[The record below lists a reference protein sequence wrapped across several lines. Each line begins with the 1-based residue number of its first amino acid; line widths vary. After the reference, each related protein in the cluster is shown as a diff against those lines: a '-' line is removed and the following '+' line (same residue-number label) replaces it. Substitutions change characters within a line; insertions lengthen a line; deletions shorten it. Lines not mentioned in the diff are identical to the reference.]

1 MNNYFTILKESYR
14 MKEISVSVRSR
25 RAWSNADNSG
35 GISQKV
41 VLVVD
46 YVFDPIHKAR
56 NFSVNARK
64 LGSGAAYSPADYA
77 TQVVSAI

>member
-1 MNNYFTILKESYR
+1 MSEV
-14 MKEISVSVRSR
+14 EG
-25 RAWSNADNSG
+25 RAWSNADNSRS
-35 GISQKV
+35 ISQKV

-56 NFSVNARK
+56 NFSVNPRK
-64 LGSGAAYSPADYA
+64 LRSGAPYSPADYA